1 MLGLKSRALK
11 TVVRMML
18 AIVAV
23 TGVATVASPASPV
36 YASCSGSSCSGLD
49 PQANGCS
56 TSTTRT
62 ETALWLSSFS
72 VELRYS
78 PACHA
83 MWTRITIDD
92 YLPTC
97 CVPIHVR
104 VWRQTGSDSAGWS
117 DAQIYTK
124 TVNAGLEGAFWTAMV
139 PDVSSGDR
147 TRSCWGFDNS
157 YSGGC
162 TSWA

>member
-1 MLGLKSRALK
+1 
-11 TVVRMML
+11 
-18 AIVAV
+18 
-23 TGVATVASPASPV
+23 
-36 YASCSGSSCSGLD
+36 
-49 PQANGCS
+49 
-56 TSTTRT
+56 
-62 ETALWLSSFS
+62 
-72 VELRYS
+72 
-78 PACHA
+78 